1 MIYSIFYLTNALS
14 VAGVL
19 ALSTSWF
26 YSFSHVSSERKTEI
40 PSLLEIGNS
49 GSSFYKQFNCIS
61 NSHDDSV
68 NHLG

>member
-14 VAGVL
+14 VVGVL

-49 GSSFYKQFNCIS
+49 GSSF
-61 NSHDDSV
+61 
-68 NHLG
+68 L

>member
-14 VAGVL
+14 VVGVL

-49 GSSFYKQFNCIS
+49 GSSFI
-61 NSHDDSV
+61 NSSIVFQIHMMIR
-68 NHLG
+68 